1 MVCPRKLGEISSPRQ
16 AVIFRPFPRESSKSQ
31 KFYQSMKMDCEIL
44 VDGFFL
50 RSMVPMMES
59 GHDQKFFEPFGV
71 GTEIAMSPG
80 SVKE

>member
-1 MVCPRKLGEISSPRQ
+1 
-16 AVIFRPFPRESSKSQ
+16 
-31 KFYQSMKMDCEIL
+31 MDCEIL

-59 GHDQKFFEPFGV
+59 GHDQKLFEPFGV

-80 SVKE
+80 SVKSDENQIGQDDRL